1 MIKSTARGVSE
12 PLTASSQFKD
22 FPFAQKRIKKKI
34 GAEKRNTFQTAKG
47 PGREIRRLRGALK
60 SSPSTKEALL
70 SIACV

>member
-34 GAEKRNTFQTAKG
+34 GAEKKKHISNSKRTGERN
-47 PGREIRRLRGALK
+47 
-60 SSPSTKEALL
+60 
-70 SIACV
+70 